1 MLLREDMSVP
11 MTRKK
16 QILIFVSCLFV
27 IGLCG
32 YAYFSVFGPDEFVW
46 RDRIREGQE
55 LVVKVETFRQENHR
69 LPESL
74 EEVGIRVPDSPSLYY
89 KKCNDSQYLV
99 WFGTTLGES
108 MTYNPARREWEPYNR
123 TCPR

>member
-1 MLLREDMSVP
+1 MSVP
-11 MTRKK
+11 MTRNQ
-16 QILIFVSCLFV
+16 QILIYVSCLLA

-46 RDRIREGQE
+46 RGRIREGQE
-55 LVVKVETFRQENHR
+55 LITRVESFRQEHHR

-74 EEVGIRVPDSPSLYY
+74 EEAGIRDPDSLRVYY
-89 KKCNDSQYLV
+89 KKCDDSKYLV

-108 MTYNPARREWEPYNR
+108 MTYNPVTRKWEPYNR
-123 TCPR
+123 PCPK